1 MVQGGSSGLVV
12 TPVLVIL
19 VAMVAGLAL
28 VAVCIIFV
36 MRGEEQEVCSEENN
50 QYILAVKHSKAVAG
64 AGAAYRS
71 THIPLDKAGP
81 APRLSSAHCLSEKN
95 PDIIPPNK
103 GVFYSE

>member
-1 MVQGGSSGLVV
+1 
-12 TPVLVIL
+12 
-19 VAMVAGLAL
+19 
-28 VAVCIIFV
+28 
-36 MRGEEQEVCSEENN
+36 MRRITSIYN
-50 QYILAVKHSKAVAG
+50 ILAVKHSKAVAG
-64 AGAAYRS
+64 AGAGAGYRS

>member
-1 MVQGGSSGLVV
+1 M
-12 TPVLVIL
+12 
-19 VAMVAGLAL
+19 
-28 VAVCIIFV
+28 
-36 MRGEEQEVCSEENN
+36 
-50 QYILAVKHSKAVAG
+50 KHSKAV

-103 GVFYSE
+103 GDFYSELNSC

>member
-1 MVQGGSSGLVV
+1 M
-12 TPVLVIL
+12 
-19 VAMVAGLAL
+19 
-28 VAVCIIFV
+28 
-36 MRGEEQEVCSEENN
+36 ENN
-50 QYILAVKHSKAVAG
+50 QYILAVKHSKAV